1 MFGIVKNNK
10 GKIEKNKKVK
20 TGKCLFPFTYKWETH
35 NKCMKTDKGDICATS
50 LIKTNKRRTL
60 KTYGYCKKTKYVTL
74 KKRKKKLKIKE
85 PNKIEP
91 KKSKKKSALIPKHTK
106 KMILRKRRKLKIKT
120 KKSLNEDLINL
131 LDRLEKL
138 MIMKKEPFR
147 ARAYQKASETIMLLT
162 EDITSVSQ
170 LKGKK
175 AIGSTIMDKFEEY
188 LKTGTLKVL
197 ERAKENPIFTL
208 VGVHGIGY
216 KNAKKLVEDHGITTI
231 EELRTSQHLLNA
243 VQKKGLKHY
252 EDVLKRI
259 PRAEIVEYEKTLTK
273 IFDKLKNKKNST
285 FKIVGSYL
293 RGAKT
298 SGDIDMIVTNSENNS
313 KVFKEFIEALESD
326 GILIDILSKGSKK
339 SMAVGK
345 IGDTPARRLDFMYS
359 SPVEFP
365 FATLYFT
372 GSKAFNVVMR
382 QRAVDMGY
390 TMNEHG
396 LYNLV
401 KVEGKKKMQK
411 GPIVTTKFPSEQ
423 SVFQFLGMVYKSP
436 TERLSSK
443 ALELVGETTT
453 VPEPDAVPAPKVN
466 KKIKLKKRKLTL
478 KKKRKNNNITKERL
492 SDFGK
497 KGITILKRL
506 TEDDL
511 SEMIVYANDSYYNK
525 KPLLDDNTYDILKE
539 YIERVYPDNTTIQL
553 VGAPINKDKVA
564 LPYQMWS
571 QNKIKPDTKALS
583 KWIKKYKGP
592 YVISGKLD
600 GISALFVQ
608 DENNIQKLYT
618 RGEAT
623 KGMDISHL
631 IPYLQ
636 LPNIKDKKVNA
647 IRGELIIKRKTFEKK
662 YEGTGEGKYKN
673 PRNFVAG
680 IVNSKKKEP
689 KKWNDIDF
697 VAYEVIE
704 PDIKPSAQMKW
715 LKTNNVLPVLNIT
728 AKKVSNEKLSEI
740 LVDWRETGEYE
751 YDGIVVSNDKVYSR
765 VNKNPDHAFAF
776 KMVLSDQVAEAK
788 VIDVIWSPSKD
799 GLLKPVIQIEPIRL
813 KGVDIEFATAYNA
826 KFIQDNKIGIGSLV
840 QMVRSGDVIPK
851 ILKVIQPSHEAK
863 MPHQEWSWNES
874 HVDAILKNMET
885 NDTVILKNLENFF
898 KKLDVVGLGR
908 GNIKRLMDAG
918 FTTIPEILKMKE
930 DDFLEVEGFKEKMAK
945 KVYTSLQSK
954 LKTCDL
960 PTLMAA
966 TNIFGRGMASRRIK
980 EILNSYPNILK
991 STESDEKKI
1000 KKVSGIRGFKIKTA
1014 ESFVNYIEEFLEF
1027 IKETNLSYKLKT
1039 SVVLKKKDTSH
1050 KLFEKKILITGFRD
1064 KELVEAIENVG
1075 GEIASSIS
1083 KNVFTVVVKDLSE
1096 TTLKTEKAKNL
1107 KIALMDKQGFI
1118 KKYL

>member
-1 MFGIVKNNK
+1 MFGIARNNK

-20 TGKCLFPFTYKWETH
+20 MGKCIFPFTYKWKSH
-35 NKCMKTDKGDICATS
+35 DKCVKTDKGDICATS

-60 KTYGYCKKTKYVTL
+60 KTYGYCKKTKRVTI
-74 KKRKKKLKIKE
+74 KKRKKKLKIKTL
-85 PNKIEP
+85 NKIEL
-91 KKSKKKSALIPKHTK
+91 KKSKKKSVSNIKQKT
-106 KMILRKRRKLKIKT
+106 KMILRKRRNLKIKN
-120 KKSLNEDLINL
+120 KKSLNVDLINL

-162 EDITSVSQ
+162 EDITDISE
-170 LKGKK
+170 LKKMK
-175 AIGSTIMDKFEEY
+175 AIGSTIMDKFKEY
-188 LKTGTLKVL
+188 LETGTLKIL

-216 KNAKKLVEDHGITTI
+216 KNAKKLVEEHGITSI
-231 EELRTSQHLLNA
+231 KELRNSQHLLNA

-259 PRAEIVEYEKTLTK
+259 PRDEIVKYEKVLTK

-298 SGDIDMIVTNSENNS
+298 SGDIDMIITNSEDNS
-313 KVFKEFIEALESD
+313 NIFKEFIEALESK
-326 GILIDILSKGSKK
+326 GILVDILSKGSKK

-382 QRAVDMGY
+382 QRAVDLGY

-396 LYNLV
+396 LYKLV
-401 KVEGKKKMQK
+401 KVEGKKKLQK
-411 GPIVTTKFPSEQ
+411 GPKVDAKFHSEQ
-423 SVFQFLGMVYKSP
+423 AIFQFLGMVYKSP
-436 TERLSSK
+436 PERLSSK
-443 ALELVGETTT
+443 AFELIGETAT
-453 VPEPDAVPAPKVN
+453 VPEPEVVN
-466 KKIKLKKRKLTL
+466 KKIKLKKKKLTL

-636 LPNIKDKKVNA
+636 LPDIKDKKVNA

-751 YDGIVVSNDKVYSR
+751 YDGIVISNDKVYSR

-776 KMVLSDQVAEAK
+776 KMVLSDQLAEAK

-851 ILKVIQPSHEAK
+851 ILKVIQPSREAK

-945 KVYTSLQSK
+945 KVYTSIHDK
-954 LKTCDL
+954 LKSSSL
-960 PTLMAA
+960 SILMAA

-1000 KKVSGIRGFKIKTA
+1000 KKISGIRGYKIKTA
-1014 ESFVNYIEEFLEF
+1014 ESFVNYIGEFLEF

-1039 SVVLKKKDTSH
+1039 SIVLKKKDTSH

-1075 GEIASSIS
+1075 GKIASSIS

-1096 TTLKTEKAKNL
+1096 TTSKTEKAKNL